1 LDYRNVDLTV
11 ETGTW
16 TGTPTTEV
24 VTLSSKTSVS
34 LSIDIALLITALVT
48 RPPEV
53 YGFSL
58 ADAWAWLRYR
68 PAFSY
73 TADLRLKTEW
83 EDIDPHQK
91 TILSDEVGMGFTVY
105 LCAEELDFTIIA
117 NTQYFLRVVT
127 PKGFYLG
134 RSQKNG
140 PRKSPDFVAL
150 DSQGRVNVLECKGT
164 QQSRKALQTLI
175 ESGVQQKSNLKTR
188 AGSAVHHSLV
198 VGLFVPQFSNK
209 EEALLH
215 VRDPNLPL
223 VEDILKQITVAQ
235 QTIGITQI
243 ALAQHFGLM
252 GLQSMANALA
262 NRAVIENEP
271 LQLAHRLEAEAVQS
285 GQDPIYTF
293 RFSLPLP
300 TGAMTLNDR
309 EVSRINFEM
318 SCFKDLYT
326 ELISSTDLNTTLL
339 KLANAAYQSKWA
351 SKRTKDTATLMSP
364 LGFTLNLSYVLST
377 LPSNQSSRR
386 S

>member
-1 LDYRNVDLTV
+1 MDYRSVDLRV

-16 TGTPTTEV
+16 TGTPPTEV
-24 VTLSSKTSVS
+24 ITLSSKASVS
-34 LSIDIALLITALVT
+34 LSTDIALLITALVT

-164 QQSRKALQTLI
+164 QQSRKALHTLI

-188 AGSAVHHSLV
+188 AGSGVHHSLV
-198 VGLFVPQFSNK
+198 VGLFVPQFSNQ

-215 VRDPNLPL
+215 VRDPKLPL
-223 VEDILKQITVAQ
+223 VEDTLQRITVAQ

-252 GLQSMANALA
+252 GLQSIANALA

-271 LQLAHRLEAEAVQS
+271 LQLAHGLEAEAVQS
-285 GQDPIYTF
+285 GQNPTYTF
-293 RFSLPLP
+293 HFSLPLP
-300 TGAMTLNDR
+300 TGALTLNDR
-309 EVSRINFEM
+309 EVSTIDFEM
-318 SCFKDLYT
+318 SCFKDLYI
-326 ELISSTDLNTTLL
+326 ELISSTDLNSTLL
-339 KLANAAYQSKWA
+339 TLANAAHQRKWVSK
-351 SKRTKDTATLMSP
+351 STEHTATLISP
-364 LGFTLNLSYVLST
+364 LGFTLNLSYALSR
-377 LPSNQSSRR
+377 LPSNRGSSQ
-386 S
+386 

>member
-1 LDYRNVDLTV
+1 
-11 ETGTW
+11 
-16 TGTPTTEV
+16 
-24 VTLSSKTSVS
+24 
-34 LSIDIALLITALVT
+34 
-48 RPPEV
+48 
-53 YGFSL
+53 
-58 ADAWAWLRYR
+58 
-68 PAFSY
+68 
-73 TADLRLKTEW
+73 
-83 EDIDPHQK
+83 
-91 TILSDEVGMGFTVY
+91 MGFTVY
-105 LCAEELDFTIIA
+105 LCVEELDFTIIA

-198 VGLFVPQFSNK
+198 VGLFVPQFSNQ

-215 VRDPNLPL
+215 VRDPQLPL
-223 VEDILKQITVAQ
+223 VEDILKRITVAQ

-262 NRAVIENEP
+262 NRAMIENEP
-271 LQLAHRLEAEAVQS
+271 LQLEHGLEAEAVQA
-285 GQDPIYTF
+285 GQDPTYTF

-300 TGAMTLNDR
+300 TGAMTLNT
-309 EVSRINFEM
+309 VKS
-318 SCFKDLYT
+318 
-326 ELISSTDLNTTLL
+326 
-339 KLANAAYQSKWA
+339 
-351 SKRTKDTATLMSP
+351 
-364 LGFTLNLSYVLST
+364 
-377 LPSNQSSRR
+377 LP
-386 S
+386 